1 MLPGPS
7 PRSLS
12 RDSLAREGLFLR
24 ACRGPH
30 PLLPCLPPWLP
41 KQSISSAGLGATFP
55 ALTRQGGLSSE
66 YRSCLRTR
74 DLQRSPRRL
83 LARHSSDVALCVCPR
98 RDSCQRGWRLLY
110 IVAAYHSCS
119 EVLQPHLLRF
129 LRDVSRTPGV
139 PFQGEGPA
147 SGNPGL
153 RASLRG
159 DGLGS
164 QQERKP
170 RGPGPLQEPRQCLL
184 RLIHSPDTCGGPTG
198 ADARGCLI

>member
-1 MLPGPS
+1 MHVGGLIPSFPASHPGFPS
-7 PRSLS
+7 
-12 RDSLAREGLFLR
+12 R
-24 ACRGPH
+24 AY
-30 PLLPCLPPWLP
+30 LL
-41 KQSISSAGLGATFP
+41 QGFGATFP
-55 ALTRQGGLSSE
+55 ALTRQGGMSSE
-66 YRSCLRTR
+66 HRSCLSTR
-74 DLQRSPRRL
+74 DLQRSPGRL

-129 LRDVSRTPGV
+129 LQDVSRTPGV

-147 SGNPGL
+147 SGNPGQ
-153 RASLRG
+153 RACLHG

-170 RGPGPLQEPRQCLL
+170 RGPGPLQVPRQCLL